1 MATYTGLIL
10 VGVGHPN
17 DDGLMYSR
25 EPRRVWLS
33 ENSRPAWCLDIIAH
47 AARDGRSGQTI
58 WIPKCPAS
66 ILEDGLLMVATL
78 VVNIKELRTELLN
91 ALSISALPSTIDLG
105 KDLTSE
111 QHSRLIQLSRES
123 SHGWCKK
130 LIIANFHG
138 CSMLGQLLVLEHYGY
153 DVEVLTPTYTRLYSR
168 WLKATVI
175 RGSLR
180 DLPEITNQQIIKH

>member
-1 MATYTGLIL
+1 M
-10 VGVGHPN
+10 
-17 DDGLMYSR
+17 
-25 EPRRVWLS
+25 
-33 ENSRPAWCLDIIAH
+33 IA
-47 AARDGRSGQTI
+47 A
-58 WIPKCPAS
+58 
-66 ILEDGLLMVATL
+66 L

-91 ALSISALPSTIDLG
+91 ALGVTDLPATIDLSR
-105 KDLTSE
+105 DLTSE

-123 SHGWCKK
+123 SHGWRSK

-138 CSMLGQLLVLEHYGY
+138 CSMLGQLSVLEHYGY
-153 DVEVLTPTYTRLYSR
+153 DVEVLAPAYTRLYSR